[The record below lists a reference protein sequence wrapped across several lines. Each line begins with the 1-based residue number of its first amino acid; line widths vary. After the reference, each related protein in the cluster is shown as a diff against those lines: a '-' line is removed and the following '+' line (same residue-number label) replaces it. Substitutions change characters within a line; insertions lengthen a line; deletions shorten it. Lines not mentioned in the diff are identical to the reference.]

1 MLFLQERADEAVRLA
16 ERAVEE
22 DPLEVWPRMNLH
34 AYLQAAGR
42 DREAYDQVTKVLEID
57 PDLVV
62 ARVSVAHFHAAWGE
76 RAQAVAA
83 AREAYRVGPWYQ
95 DTIATLAA
103 LLRLS
108 GEEDEASALA
118 ERLGSGEG
126 VGDCRARAVYH
137 ILCGEIDAAADWT
150 EKAIA
155 ERDPGMMFYLRFTL
169 FRPLRASPRWPRIAG
184 LLNLPAAASPPGEAH
199 PDRRG
204 GTARRD
210 REGARGQPSP
220 AGVTVLPIPDAV
232 LDSARSPG

>member
-1 MLFLQERADEAVRLA
+1 M
-16 ERAVEE
+16 
-22 DPLEVWPRMNLH
+22 
-34 AYLQAAGR
+34 
-42 DREAYDQVTKVLEID
+42 
-57 PDLVV
+57 
-62 ARVSVAHFHAAWGE
+62 
-76 RAQAVAA
+76 
-83 AREAYRVGPWYQ
+83 GPWYQ
-95 DTIATLAA
+95 DTVATLAA

-108 GEEDEASALA
+108 GEEAEARALV

-169 FRPLRASPRWPRIAG
+169 FRPLRASRRWPRIAG

-204 GTARRD
+204 GTAPPRSGRRL
-210 REGARGQPSP
+210 R
-220 AGVTVLPIPDAV
+220 
-232 LDSARSPG
+232 SAEPGWRYRSTHSGRSPRFTPRSTR